1 MKKSINV
8 IPVVDIFTFPVEKDQ
23 IPPGIFYG
31 VESSTIPKGGWRGSE
46 SEVPKGGW
54 RGAESEVPKGGWRAS
69 SPVLRDVYRTS
80 TGHLFEFAF
89 YLNQG
94 GYYDCE
100 ILSMPDY
107 GERDKSYH
115 STHRLSSNH
124 GNEARICFGDNTN
137 VTTLE
142 DAKRWAGIWSEK
154 SMVYILDGTEF
165 PNE

>member
-8 IPVVDIFTFPVEKDQ
+8 IPVVDIYTSPIEKDQ

-46 SEVPKGGW
+46 SEIPKGGW
-54 RGAESEVPKGGWRAS
+54 RTS
-69 SPVLRDVYRTS
+69 SPVIRDVYRTS

-107 GERDKSYH
+107 GEREKDYH

-124 GNEARICFGDNTN
+124 GNKARICFGDNA
-137 VTTLE
+137 VVSTLE
-142 DAKRWAGIWSEK
+142 DAKKWAGIWAEQ

-165 PNE
+165 PNK